1 MHSNES
7 VASLV
12 ICTSSRF
19 KTRIIS
25 QENHLKSK
33 SLANDLHVFS
43 GKRCYGKINE
53 SKIDIS
59 GRKPKP
65 KQQKVSRQKQES
77 TSLKASNDN

>member
-1 MHSNES
+1 
-7 VASLV
+7 
-12 ICTSSRF
+12 
-19 KTRIIS
+19 
-25 QENHLKSK
+25 
-33 SLANDLHVFS
+33 VFS

-59 GRKPKP
+59 GRKPKT